1 MGLWS
6 FKDSDLVAVSEALDI
21 AEDVT
26 VNFYKFSAHQWKRHC
41 YDVKTQSA
49 LRKIEIIHDAFAL
62 LNKGAIPVSVFESK
76 TKKRDFYFI
85 CLQDHRIL
93 KALARDKELVL
104 LSLLVYVLT
113 HELVH
118 IVRFSNFLQRF
129 DVSRKE
135 KDREERVVH
144 DTTYKILGGLS
155 LPRLDYVL
163 DSYQGHRMCAVTV

>member
-1 MGLWS
+1 MGILS
-6 FKDSDLVAVSEALDI
+6 FKDSDLLAVREALDI

-26 VNFYKFSAHQWKRHC
+26 INFHKFSEEQWKRHC
-41 YDVKTQSA
+41 YDVKTQSS
-49 LRKIEIIHDAFAL
+49 LRKHEIIHDAFAL
-62 LNKGAIPVSVFESK
+62 LNKGTAPVSDFESK

-104 LSLLVYVLT
+104 LPLLVYVLT

-129 DVSRKE
+129 DVSKKQ
-135 KDREERVVH
+135 KDREETIVH
-144 DTTYKILGGLS
+144 DTTHKILACLS
-155 LPRLDYVL
+155 LPKLDYVL
-163 DSYQGHRMCAVTV
+163 DSYQDHRISVTAF